1 MIENTSVPFPP
12 RSRGVF
18 LSRSIFEM
26 VKQGTCLHCKKYFKV
41 CSWFVHNWRASAR
54 YTIGVSKSYP
64 FSQADNLFSLILS
77 PFLKLF
83 SFASTRTPCF
93 LPPGNRAFLLIY
105 RQTAVWTI
113 SRFLCRSFTAYSNFV
128 HTFGIKRQYTVLVSE
143 GEPQIPHWRHP
154 IFSFLF
160 FPFFNLCY

>member
-1 MIENTSVPFPP
+1 M
-12 RSRGVF
+12 
-18 LSRSIFEM
+18 
-26 VKQGTCLHCKKYFKV
+26 
-41 CSWFVHNWRASAR
+41 SAR

-128 HTFGIKRQYTVLVSE
+128 HTFGIERQYTVLVSE

-160 FPFFNLCY
+160 FPFFQFVLLTESTVVSFPRETAVLSRFWHLSINKPVRFLRKVSF

>member
-1 MIENTSVPFPP
+1 M
-12 RSRGVF
+12 
-18 LSRSIFEM
+18 
-26 VKQGTCLHCKKYFKV
+26 
-41 CSWFVHNWRASAR
+41 SAR
-54 YTIGVSKSYP
+54 YTIGVSKSSP

-83 SFASTRTPCF
+83 SFASMRTPCF
-93 LPPGNRAFLLIY
+93 LPPGNRAFLFWC
-105 RQTAVWTI
+105 QTAVWTI
-113 SRFLCRSFTAYSNFV
+113 CCFLFISFTAYSNFV

-160 FPFFNLCY
+160 FPFFQFVLLTESTAVSFPHETAVLFCFWHLSINKPVLCLRKTFF